1 MRRIL
6 PKYEIDQI
14 VTTIHGGTSIVVSS
28 KRCNNHGAFGRCR
41 DCGGFVYNTPDLD
54 NHIICET
61 SLSEHL
67 MDKPIQHVSYML
79 APVPEKISITY
90 EFV

>member
-28 KRCNNHGAFGRCR
+28 KRCDSRGLFGRCQ
-41 DCGGFVYNTPDLD
+41 DCGGFAYNTPDLD
-54 NHIICET
+54 NHVICET
-61 SLSEHL
+61 SLSEYP
-67 MDKPIQHVSYML
+67 MDKPIRQISYTFT
-79 APVPEKISITY
+79 PVPEKISITY
-90 EFV
+90 KLV